1 MPDNDIGDQIA
12 DDRRG
17 WLMFESLPDDLR
29 NAEDATLAA
38 DHERIREGMFDV
50 FDRPATVTERTLLSH
65 LGYTL
70 AARVTT
76 RVRWL
81 SNGLRSRRW
90 PTLENGS

>member
-1 MPDNDIGDQIA
+1 MTTEIGVQIVG
-12 DDRRG
+12 DRRG
-17 WLMFESLPDDLR
+17 WLMFESLPEDLR

-38 DHERIREGMFDV
+38 DHERIREGTFIV
-50 FDRPATVTERTLLSH
+50 FDRPATVTERTLLTH
-65 LGYTL
+65 LGYTV
-70 AARVTT
+70 AAGLTT